1 MRHARARR
9 AALIGSAALLL
20 LAPTLAHA
28 EPATAASATTALPPE
43 LVTAIQRDLGLTAE
57 QYLTQADTGQQLV
70 AFANTL
76 REKYPD
82 AFAGAWLDP
91 SGNPLVG
98 LADGAGKDDARKAV
112 EDQGYLVKDVPNS
125 ERALD
130 EELNRAHD
138 WVATLPAPLAKL
150 IGAAGIDVVNNRMA
164 IQVSDTAQNLGLQ
177 LPDFLAAGDA
187 FVIPLPD
194 LGSLAPPPIDPPGGL
209 ASQGGDSF
217 AGTDMADMAGK
228 AHCSLG
234 FNGTDAA
241 GEVVTLT
248 AGHCDPNAATA
259 GTPAAS
265 VAFDMS
271 GEGVF
276 GDRFGTFARS
286 VTDDVADYSVIR
298 IDDHATDRFRNNLIR
313 VPGASSLAI
322 DGTADP
328 VVGAPVCKSGRRT
341 GYRCGTVT
349 STDFVMNL
357 GYRISHTFAANICTI
372 GGDSGGPIVTG
383 TQALG
388 ITSVSNFSA
397 PCSISRVVASLSS
410 DAPWVGATPINTIL
424 RDNPGL
430 SVNTH

>member
-20 LAPTLAHA
+20 LTPTLAHA

-76 REKYPD
+76 RVKYPD

-112 EDQGYLVKDVPNS
+112 VDQGYLVKDVPNS
-125 ERALD
+125 ERALG

-138 WVATLPAPLAKL
+138 WVATLPAPLAEL

-187 FVIPLPD
+187 LVIPLPD

-209 ASQGGDSF
+209 AAQGGDAF
-217 AGTDMADMAGK
+217 AVGDPPGPK
-228 AHCSLG
+228 RCSLG

-241 GEVVTLT
+241 GDAVNIT
-248 AGHCDPNAATA
+248 AGHCVANPATA
-259 GTPAAS
+259 GTPDADVVYDLRNGA
-265 VAFDMS
+265 VL
-271 GEGVF
+271 
-276 GDRFGTFARS
+276 GDRFGTVARS
-286 VTDDVADYSVIR
+286 VTDDVTDFAVIR
-298 IDDHATDRFRNNLIR
+298 IDGDAADRFRNNLIR

-328 VVGAPVCKSGRRT
+328 VVGAPVCKSGRMS
-341 GYRCGTVT
+341 GYRCGTIT
-349 STDFVMNL
+349 STDLVVDV
-357 GYRISHTFAANICTI
+357 GYRISRTFGSNICGL
-372 GGDSGGPIVTG
+372 GGDSGGPLVTG
-383 TQALG
+383 TRALG
-388 ITSVSNFSA
+388 ITSVASA
-397 PCSISRVVASLSS
+397 PGAQLCVVSSLVSFLNGE
-410 DAPWVGATPINTIL
+410 APWVGATPINAIL
-424 RDNPGL
+424 RENPGL